1 MWYIYRGIIL
11 SKHENY
17 LERKNI
23 MKNLSLI
30 AAVSQDWAIGKDGDL
45 LFSIKEDMKFFRQTT
60 MDNVVIMG
68 RKTLESFPGQKPLK
82 NRVNIVLTRNKNYSA
97 EGAVVVTTLDEL
109 FAELEKYP
117 KKEHIVIGGG
127 EIYSLLMPYCT
138 KAYITKVDAKKEA
151 DTYLENLDM
160 DNSWKITSEEK
171 HSDEN
176 YSFVFTEYSKEET
189 K

>member
-1 MWYIYRGIIL
+1 MGQLIFPPKKR
-11 SKHENY
+11 ENY
-17 LERKNI
+17 LERKYI
-23 MKNLSLI
+23 MNNLSLI
-30 AAVSQDWAIGKDGDL
+30 AAVSEDWAIGKDGDL

-97 EGAVVVTTLDEL
+97 EGAVIVTSLDEL
-109 FAELEKYP
+109 AEELKKYP
-117 KKEHIVIGGG
+117 DKEHIVIGGG

-138 KAYITKVDAKKEA
+138 KAYITKVAAKKDA
-151 DTYLENLDM
+151 DTYLENLDK
-160 DNSWKITSEEK
+160 DSTWSITNAEE

-176 YSFVFTEYSKEET
+176 YNFTFTEYSKEET